1 MQEEYKNIDRKTGLM
16 AKQAAKAG
24 ITAGSARG
32 AAGEIERGGLRNAV
46 RRKLGL
52 KPKERKSKTADALK
66 AKAKNELRRAGTIA
80 GVLQTHKPGDSQ
92 DIADYN
98 RRRGI
103 AKKRRELEKTYQK
116 EGKSWS
122 QFMEE
127 VKIRLEYSI

>member
-52 KPKERKSKTADALK
+52 KPKARKSETADALK

-92 DIADYN
+92 DISDYN

-103 AKKRRELEKTYQK
+103 AKKSRELEKTYQK
-116 EGKSWS
+116 EGKTWT

-127 VKIRLEYSI
+127 VKIRTEGTI